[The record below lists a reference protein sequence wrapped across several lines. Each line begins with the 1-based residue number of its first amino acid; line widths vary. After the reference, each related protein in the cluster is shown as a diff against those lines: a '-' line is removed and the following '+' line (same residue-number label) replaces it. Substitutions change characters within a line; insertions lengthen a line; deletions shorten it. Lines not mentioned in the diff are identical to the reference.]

1 MLLAITFVLFF
12 AFALMLIWLWTRKK
26 DSPGDQTTSTFSF
39 PLNTSSATFDTTGMR
54 SRIVFNG
61 QEYSSPEEMPANV
74 RQAYDQAMATVLADT
89 DRDGVPDILEAGSSS
104 TVFHTDVF
112 ARTLEDPA
120 DKLRKLKEMKDSGL
134 ITEQEYE
141 SKKTEI
147 LNRM

>member
-1 MLLAITFVLFF
+1 MMIVLTFILFF
-12 AFALMLIWLWTRKK
+12 AFGLLLIWLFTRNK
-26 DSPGDQTTSTFSF
+26 DSSSDSNASTFSF
-39 PLNTSSATFDTTGMR
+39 PLNAGPTNFGLTGKR
-54 SRIVFNG
+54 TRIVFNG

-74 RQAYDQAMATVLADT
+74 RQAYDQAMATVFADT